1 MFSRLARSIS
11 KKRLLSSRF
20 LPSLSS
26 SQRIFNSGSIR
37 FDSTLTKNYDFFKKE
52 MDDAHAKSLKARDES
67 VVGQYGWVPF
77 YGMIGVIFLSKEI
90 VVVGTEFML
99 FSAFL
104 SFFAT
109 SYILLGETVTKMST
123 EILAENKTKFD
134 HLFDWSIANLRVYK
148 AKTEVEVDT
157 VSVLENM
164 LKQQREVEK
173 MYIAAQN
180 LQQRHEFQ
188 QAIIDK
194 LTQIKIKEDAE
205 AALERSQLIDTA
217 VANVYKSFT
226 EDTGPLREAALV
238 NAISLLGTDGSTTLE
253 EDPVKKLFVKEF
265 Q

>member
-1 MFSRLARSIS
+1 MTT
-11 KKRLLSSRF
+11 
-20 LPSLSS
+20 
-26 SQRIFNSGSIR
+26 
-37 FDSTLTKNYDFFKKE
+37 D
-52 MDDAHAKSLKARDES
+52 
-67 VVGQYGWVPF
+67 V
-77 YGMIGVIFLSKEI
+77 
-90 VVVGTEFML
+90 
-99 FSAFL
+99 
-104 SFFAT
+104 
-109 SYILLGETVTKMST
+109 
-123 EILAENKTKFD
+123 LAENKTKFD
-134 HLFDWSIANLRVYK
+134 DLFDWNIANLRVYK
-148 AKTEVEVDT
+148 TKTEVEVDT
-157 VSVLENM
+157 VSVLENL

-180 LQQRHEFQ
+180 LEQRHEFQ

-253 EDPVKKLFVKEF
+253 DDPVKKLFVKEF